1 MKLEFSWQIFKKY
14 SNIKFKENLSGWSRI
29 VAFRRMDG
37 QTDMT
42 KLTVLFAILC
52 MHITMILRLF
62 HFHQPSIIPCMYKAV
77 QKKHVKKFL
86 CPLNPYLTLC

>member
-1 MKLEFSWQIFKKY
+1 MKLEFSWHIFKKY

-29 VAFRRMDG
+29 VPFRRMDG

-42 KLTVLFAILC
+42 KLTVLFAMLC
-52 MHITMILRLF
+52 THLTKILRLF

-77 QKKHVKKFL
+77 QKKCEEIFMPSQPTFDAV
-86 CPLNPYLTLC
+86 